1 MKKSGKSKRL
11 AEALFASAPK
21 VDRSDL
27 KADYDAW
34 PSLAKSSWVD
44 SQPPQLERSYSSILF
59 AGMGGSGIVGE
70 LMVDLAAEQESCR
83 IDVLKDYHLP
93 RYYTSDTLVAGISCS
108 GNTEETISVLNEAAK
123 RGLDVCTFGSG
134 GLLEK
139 MAQTNPRV
147 KFTKTTMLKVPRSSF
162 PGLFYVILKFL
173 IQNGFLKTSEEHVQ
187 DSIDCLSRARDLC
200 SKPLVKQNKAIE
212 IALDLVET
220 KSSLPLIYSSRRT
233 RAVGL
238 RFRQS
243 LNENA
248 KIHGYDGVIPELCH
262 NDIVSWDFAK
272 TAKTK
277 KSYISNAVPVALKL
291 EDDPLEIKTRFQI
304 VEDILKKAKAQFVQV
319 PSLGTTYT
327 SRIISMLYL
336 LDYSTYFA
344 AILRGVDPIQTP
356 SVDILKTELKTRL
369 NYLGRLT

>member
-1 MKKSGKSKRL
+1 MAESVFTSGS
-11 AEALFASAPK
+11 K
-21 VDRSDL
+21 VDRSNL

-34 PSLAKSSWVD
+34 PELAKSSWAD
-44 SQPPQLERSYSSILF
+44 SQPHQLERSYASILF
-59 AGMGGSGIVGE
+59 VGMGGSGIVGE
-70 LMVDLAAEQESCR
+70 LMADIAAEQEACR

-93 RYYTSDTLVAGISCS
+93 KFYTSDTLVVGISCV
-108 GNTEETISVLNEAAK
+108 GDTEETISVLNEAVK

-139 MAQTNPRV
+139 MAQANPRV

-162 PGLFYVILKFL
+162 PGLFYVVLKFL
-173 IQNGFLKTSEEHVQ
+173 ILNGFLKVSEEHVK
-187 DSIDCLSRARDLC
+187 DSIDCITRARDLC
-200 SKPLVKQNKAIE
+200 AKPLVKQNKALE
-212 IALDLVET
+212 IAIDLIEP

-248 KIHGYDGVIPELCH
+248 KIHAYDGVIPELCH
-262 NDIVSWDFAK
+262 NDIVSWDFAR
-272 TAKTK
+272 TAKAK
-277 KSYISNAVPVALKL
+277 KAFVSNAVPVALKL

-304 VEDILKKAKAQFVQV
+304 VEDLLRKSKSQFVQV

-327 SRIISMLYL
+327 SRILSMLYL

-344 AILRGVDPIQTP
+344 AILRGVDPILTP
-356 SVDILKTELKTRL
+356 SIDLLKTELKTRL
-369 NYLGRLT
+369 NYLGRFT

>member
-1 MKKSGKSKRL
+1 
-11 AEALFASAPK
+11 
-21 VDRSDL
+21 
-27 KADYDAW
+27 
-34 PSLAKSSWVD
+34 
-44 SQPPQLERSYSSILF
+44 
-59 AGMGGSGIVGE
+59 
-70 LMVDLAAEQESCR
+70 
-83 IDVLKDYHLP
+83 
-93 RYYTSDTLVAGISCS
+93 
-108 GNTEETISVLNEAAK
+108 
-123 RGLDVCTFGSG
+123 
-134 GLLEK
+134 
-139 MAQTNPRV
+139 
-147 KFTKTTMLKVPRSSF
+147 
-162 PGLFYVILKFL
+162 
-173 IQNGFLKTSEEHVQ
+173 
-187 DSIDCLSRARDLC
+187 
-200 SKPLVKQNKAIE
+200 
-212 IALDLVET
+212 
-220 KSSLPLIYSSRRT
+220 
-233 RAVGL
+233 
-238 RFRQS
+238 